1 MSLAINV
8 DDVVAVLLTDGWY
21 EVYGR
26 SFDIDT
32 YEYTAGEGRLIS
44 FDPESGVGVTY
55 LGFVFTN
62 SDGDRVAGPMT
73 AIQAVRVRESL

>member
-8 DDVVAVLLTDGWY
+8 DDVVAVLLTDGWH

-32 YEYTAGEGRLIS
+32 YEYKTGRERFIS

-55 LGFVFTN
+55 MGFVFTS

-73 AIQAVRVRESL
+73 AIQAVRVRESP